1 MMLKPIRRKRLYQDI
16 IEQIQL
22 LIRDNELKPG
32 DKLPSEREMAEN
44 LSVSRTSVREAI
56 SVMESAGLVEVLQGK
71 GVFLI
76 NDENT
81 KLLNKLDKLL
91 NSQGLNLIELIEVR
105 QGLEGQAAYLAAIR
119 RSETD
124 LQKIKSAYIKMEKA
138 YANDLVAAEED
149 YEFHISFVTAAKNP
163 MLLKAVE
170 LFTDPFIQ
178 GVNILREK
186 SIKSGKGQIILS
198 EHFDIYKAIEEQD
211 ELKAQTAMWNHLVAA
226 KKRYFIDS

>member
-149 YEFHISFVTAAKNP
+149 YEFHISVVTAAKNP

>member
-1 MMLKPIRRKRLYQDI
+1 MLKPIRRKRLYQDI

-149 YEFHISFVTAAKNP
+149 YEFHISVVTAAKNP

>member
-149 YEFHISFVTAAKNP
+149 YEFHISVVTAAKNP

-170 LFTDPFIQ
+170 LFTDPFLQ